1 MMKTNKIITFFTP
14 HTFLEY
20 LKGKQVYQ
28 GVRQTPAGA
37 LAFKATDD
45 GIFEAVFLDAVSET
59 SGSEMSTQKLL
70 LVGTPFQ
77 QKVWQAALQIP
88 AGTTLSYHDL
98 AHKIGKPSA
107 FRAVANAL
115 GANKI
120 SYFVPCHRI
129 KRKNGDL
136 GGYAWGIE
144 RKKALLAFEAKHTL

>member
-1 MMKTNKIITFFTP
+1 MQKNNVILFSPQEFKK
-14 HTFLEY
+14 Y
-20 LKGKQVYQ
+20 LKNKQIFKKVIDTPVGLFAVQ
-28 GVRQTPAGA
+28 G
-37 LAFKATDD
+37 TDD
-45 GIFEAVFLDAVSET
+45 GIFQASFVDANSVVTDSAPNT
-59 SGSEMSTQKLL
+59 YTLL

-77 QKVWQAALQIP
+77 QKVWQAALEIP
-88 AGTTLSYHDL
+88 AGTSVSYHDL

-144 RKKALLAFEAKHTL
+144 RKQALLAHEMKCAL